1 MGPPGESKHTRW
13 DRHPSHHVL
22 GYGNIRY
29 LSCLRVLLGTI
40 AVTVLMTIA
49 ASPCV
54 GADDRVLHVF
64 ASAAPDDRLEH
75 TVYLASGVAL
85 ARIGY
90 SSGRHVSTPETIERI
105 RTNECTREFVR
116 AIPPN
121 KWRYALIAEYVV
133 ENGNVVL
140 EYTLFDTESGDPIGR
155 AHDRFAL
162 GFGLDSAVG
171 RLAREL
177 FEHAGIAAP
186 PTGDEVVEGVIPLP
200 DSGDATPSVTAPGD
214 AARDWED
221 ENSRDALSPE
231 DTPDIPLP
239 ERRPAKPADSRPDL
253 PEPEPP
259 RTTPP
264 SRDRPEDVP
273 ADEISP
279 APAPE
284 PESPAEP
291 ARVSGLEL
299 SLRGSA
305 LVVIGDGTEFFRY
318 GATGAASAG
327 YTPPGGRI
335 AVTYGGRAAFS
346 HVFTDTGVSGG
357 TVFVTTVGPEIQVG
371 TAFRE
376 PARSAVRL
384 SAGAAVVTVRTD
396 DRTMHK
402 TVPYAEVGGNSRI
415 PFGERFSIGGEVSLK
430 SIFEGSLPLIGLSTT
445 LFISLDP

>member
-1 MGPPGESKHTRW
+1 
-13 DRHPSHHVL
+13 
-22 GYGNIRY
+22 
-29 LSCLRVLLGTI
+29 
-40 AVTVLMTIA
+40 MTIA
-49 ASPCV
+49 ASPPIR
-54 GADDRVLHVF
+54 ADDRVLHVF

-85 ARIGY
+85 TRIGF
-90 SSGRHVSTPETIERI
+90 SSGRYVSPPETIERI
-105 RTNECTREFVR
+105 RTNESTREFVR
-116 AIPPN
+116 AIPSN
-121 KWRYALIAEYVV
+121 EWRYALIAEYVA
-133 ENGNVVL
+133 ENGNVDL

-155 AHDRFAL
+155 AHDRFTL

-186 PTGDEVVEGVIPLP
+186 PSGEEVVEGVIPLP
-200 DSGDATPSVTAPGD
+200 DVRDEAPSGTAPGG
-214 AARDWED
+214 AAQDRDD
-221 ENSRDALSPE
+221 ENSRDALTPE
-231 DTPDIPLP
+231 DMPDIPLP
-239 ERRPAKPADSRPDL
+239 ERRPMEPADLRPDL

-264 SRDRPEDVP
+264 SRDPPDQVP
-273 ADEISP
+273 PDEGPP

-284 PESPAEP
+284 RESPAEP
-291 ARVSGLEL
+291 VRVSGLEL

-327 YTPPGGRI
+327 YTPTGGRI

-384 SAGAAVVTVRTD
+384 STGAAVVTVRTD
-396 DRTMHK
+396 DRTLNK

-415 PFGERFSIGGEVSLK
+415 PLGGHFSIGGEVSLK
-430 SIFEGSLPLIGLSTT
+430 TIFEGSLPLIGLSTT